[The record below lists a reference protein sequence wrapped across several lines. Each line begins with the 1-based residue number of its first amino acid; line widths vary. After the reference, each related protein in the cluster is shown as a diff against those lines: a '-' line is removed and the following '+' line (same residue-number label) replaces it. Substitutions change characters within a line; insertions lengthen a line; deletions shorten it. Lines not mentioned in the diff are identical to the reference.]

1 MPMLTPICRSC
12 RARRGEVV
20 LDLGRQPASDFFPPV
35 SDNGP
40 DPIYPLRMW
49 LCAECGLAQLAEDPT
64 VPEEPRGV
72 EPAALV
78 AQAKDAIG
86 RVIRSGLVKP
96 GVSVLEYGSP
106 HGGSWL
112 PLLAE
117 HGLRPVEQTGEPADV
132 VLDSFGMMHYPD
144 QHEAIV
150 ERARRLTDN
159 GILLLQYH
167 SLATIIRSGQWNA
180 LRHGHYAYY
189 STAALTRMLAT
200 AGLVARTAWRF
211 DLYGGTVL
219 LAAGRG
225 GQGDPEVRA
234 LLAEET
240 GCGVDDPRIVRS
252 LQETAE
258 NSINAL
264 RGWLQR
270 QRGTGRR
277 VYGYGAASRAVA
289 LLAAAGIDNTMLTGV
304 ADASQTKWGRRMP
317 GTAIP
322 VISPADLIRAKPDAV
337 LLFVPDLLDE
347 VRKAMPALAGR
358 WVVAEPVP
366 TEDPQTRRIIPPAR
380 LAGDN
385 R

>member
-1 MPMLTPICRSC
+1 MLTPICRSC

-20 LDLGRQPASDFFPPV
+20 LDLGKQPASDFFPEAG
-35 SDNGP
+35 DHGP
-40 DPIYPLRMW
+40 DPVYPLRMW

-72 EPAALV
+72 EPVALI

-86 RVIRSGLVKP
+86 RVVRSGLVKP
-96 GVSVLEYGSP
+96 GARVLEYGSP

-112 PLLAE
+112 PMLAE
-117 HGLRPVEQTGEPADV
+117 HGLQPVEPSERADAV
-132 VLDSFGMMHYPD
+132 VDCFGLMHCPD
-144 QHEAIV
+144 QHEAIA
-150 ERARRLTDN
+150 ERAGRLVEN

-189 STAALTRMLAT
+189 STAAITRMLAI
-200 AGLVARTAWRF
+200 AGLTPRTAWRF

-225 GQGDPEVRA
+225 GEVDSEVRA
-234 LLAEET
+234 LLAEEN
-240 GCGVDDPRIVRS
+240 GSGVGDPRIVRS
-252 LQETAE
+252 LQETAS
-258 NSINAL
+258 NSITAL

-270 QRGTGRR
+270 QRGTGQR
-277 VYGYGAASRAVA
+277 VFGYGAASRAVA
-289 LLAAAGIDNTMLTGV
+289 LLAAAGIDNTMLSGV
-304 ADASQTKWGRRMP
+304 ADASQSKWGRRMP
-317 GTAIP
+317 GTTIP
-322 VISPADLIRAKPDAV
+322 VISPAELVRAKPDSV

-347 VRKAMPALAGR
+347 VRTALPALDGR

-366 TEDPQTRRIIPPAR
+366 TEDPATRRLVPPAR

-385 R
+385 E

>member
-1 MPMLTPICRSC
+1 MCRSC

-35 SDNGP
+35 GDNGP

-86 RVIRSGLVKP
+86 RVMRSGMVKP
-96 GVSVLEYGSP
+96 GVRVFEYGSP

-117 HGLRPVEQTGEPADV
+117 HGLRPVEQAGEPADV
-132 VLDSFGMMHYPD
+132 VLDSFGMMHNPD

-150 ERARRLTDN
+150 ERARRLTDT
-159 GILLLQYH
+159 GVLLLQYH
-167 SLATIIRSGQWNA
+167 SLAAIIRSGQWNA

-200 AGLVARTAWRF
+200 AGLVARTVWRF

-219 LAAGRG
+219 LAAARG
-225 GQGDPEVRA
+225 GHGDPEVRA

-289 LLAAAGIDNTMLTGV
+289 LLAAAGIDNTMLSGV
-304 ADASQTKWGRRMP
+304 ADASQAKWGRRMP

-322 VISPADLIRAKPDAV
+322 VISPDDLVRAKPDAV
-337 LLFVPDLLDE
+337 LLFVPDLLEE
-347 VRKAMPALAGR
+347 VRTALPALAGR

>member
-1 MPMLTPICRSC
+1 VLTPICRSC
-12 RARRGEVV
+12 RARRGDVV
-20 LDLGRQPASDFFPPV
+20 LDLGKQPASDFFPETDDP
-35 SDNGP
+35 GP
-40 DPIYPLRMW
+40 DPVYPLRMW

-78 AQAKDAIG
+78 AQAKDAINH
-86 RVIRSGLVKP
+86 VMRSGMIEP
-96 GVSVLEYGSP
+96 GARVLEYGSP

-117 HGLRPVEQTGEPADV
+117 HGLKPVAPGEPADV
-132 VLDSFGMMHYPD
+132 IVDCFGMMHSDD
-144 QHEAIV
+144 QHAAV
-150 ERARRLTDN
+150 AERASRLAEN

-189 STAALTRMLAT
+189 STVAVTRMLAV
-200 AGLVARTAWRF
+200 AGLTPRTAWRF
-211 DLYGGTVL
+211 ELYGGTVL

-225 GQGDPEVRA
+225 GHVDTEVRA
-234 LLAEET
+234 LLAEEN
-240 GCGVDDPRIVRS
+240 GSGVSDPRIVRS

-258 NSINAL
+258 SSISAL
-264 RGWLQR
+264 RGWLQK

-289 LLAAAGIDNTMLTGV
+289 LLAAAGIDDTMLLGV
-304 ADASQTKWGRRMP
+304 ADASKTKWGRRMP
-317 GTAIP
+317 GTVIP
-322 VISPADLIRAKPDAV
+322 VISPAQLVRDQPDAV

-347 VRKAMPALAGR
+347 VRAALPALAGR

-366 TEDPQTRRIIPPAR
+366 TEASPTRKIAPPVR
-380 LAGDN
+380 LSGEQQ
-385 R
+385 

>member
-1 MPMLTPICRSC
+1 MLTPICRSC

-20 LDLGRQPASDFFPPV
+20 LDLGKQPASDFFPEAGDP
-35 SDNGP
+35 GP
-40 DPIYPLRMW
+40 DPVYPLRMW

-72 EPAALV
+72 EPVALV

-86 RVIRSGLVKP
+86 RVARSGLVKP
-96 GVSVLEYGSP
+96 GARVLEYGSP

-112 PLLAE
+112 PMLAE
-117 HGLRPVEQTGEPADV
+117 HGLKPVESSERADV
-132 VLDSFGMMHYPD
+132 VVDCFGLMHYPD
-144 QHEAIV
+144 QHEALA
-150 ERARRLTDN
+150 ERAGRLVEN

-167 SLATIIRSGQWNA
+167 SLATIIRNGQWNA

-189 STAALTRMLAT
+189 STAAITRMLAI
-200 AGLVARTAWRF
+200 AGLTPRTAWRF

-225 GQGDPEVRA
+225 GEADSEVRA
-234 LLAEET
+234 LLAEEN
-240 GCGVDDPRIVRS
+240 GSGVGDPRIVRS
-252 LQETAE
+252 LQETAS
-258 NSINAL
+258 NSITAL

-277 VYGYGAASRAVA
+277 VFGYGAASRAVA
-289 LLAAAGIDNTMLTGV
+289 LLAAAGIDNTMLSGV
-304 ADASQTKWGRRMP
+304 ADASQPKWGRRMP
-317 GTAIP
+317 GTTIP
-322 VISPADLIRAKPDAV
+322 VISPAELVRAKPDSV

-347 VRKAMPALAGR
+347 VRTALPALDGR

-366 TEDPQTRRIIPPAR
+366 TEDPATRRLVPPAR
-380 LAGDN
+380 LSGDN
-385 R
+385 Q

>member
-1 MPMLTPICRSC
+1 MLTPICRSC

-20 LDLGRQPASDFFPPV
+20 LDLGRQPASDFFPPLA
-35 SDNGP
+35 DNGP
-40 DPIYPLRMW
+40 DPVYPLRMW

-78 AQAKDAIG
+78 AQAKDAIE
-86 RVIRSGLVKP
+86 RVMRSGLVKANAQ
-96 GVSVLEYGSP
+96 VFEYGSP

-112 PLLAE
+112 PMLAE
-117 HGLRPVEQTGEPADV
+117 HGLRAVEQPSDPADV
-132 VLDSFGMMHYPD
+132 VLDSFGMMHSAD
-144 QHEAIV
+144 QHEAV
-150 ERARRLTDN
+150 AERARRLTDG

-167 SLATIIRSGQWNA
+167 SLATIIRNGQWNA

-189 STAALTRMLAT
+189 STAALTRMLSI
-200 AGLVARTAWRF
+200 AGLTPWTAWRF

-225 GQGDPEVRA
+225 GQSDPEVRA
-234 LLAEET
+234 LMAEET
-240 GCGVDDPRIVRS
+240 GSGVDDPRIVRS

-277 VYGYGAASRAVA
+277 VFGYGAASRAVA
-289 LLAAAGIDNTMLTGV
+289 LLAAAGIDNTMLSGV
-304 ADASQTKWGRRMP
+304 ADASQAKWGRRMP

-322 VISPADLIRAKPDAV
+322 VISPAELVRAKPDAV
-337 LLFVPDLLDE
+337 LLFVPDLLEE
-347 VRKAMPALAGR
+347 VRAALPALAGR

-385 R
+385 RS

>member
-1 MPMLTPICRSC
+1 MLTPICRSC
-12 RARRGEVV
+12 RARHGEIV
-20 LDLGRQPASDFFPPV
+20 LDLGEQPASDFFPQA
-35 SDNGP
+35 SDHGP
-40 DPIYPLRMW
+40 DPVYPLRMW

-86 RVIRSGLVKP
+86 RVLRAGLIKP
-96 GVSVLEYGSP
+96 GGRVLEYGSP

-112 PLLAE
+112 PMLAE
-117 HGLRPVEQTGEPADV
+117 HGLREVEPGEPADV
-132 VLDSFGMMHYPD
+132 VLDCFGMMHSAD
-144 QHEAIV
+144 QHEAMT
-150 ERARRLTDN
+150 ERAGRMAED

-167 SLATIIRSGQWNA
+167 SLATIVRSGQWNA

-189 STAALTRMLAT
+189 STAAITRMLAI
-200 AGLVARTAWRF
+200 AGLTPRTAWRF

-219 LAAGRG
+219 LAAGHG
-225 GQGDPEVRA
+225 GNLDPEVRA
-234 LLAEET
+234 LLAEEN
-240 GCGVDDPRIVRS
+240 GSGVSDARIVRS

-258 NSINAL
+258 SSIDAL

-270 QRGTGRR
+270 QRGTGQR

-289 LLAAAGIDNTMLTGV
+289 LLAAAGIDDTMLSGV
-304 ADASQTKWGRRMP
+304 ADASQHKWGRRMP

-322 VISPADLIRAKPDAV
+322 VISPAELVRAKPDAV
-337 LLFVPDLLDE
+337 LLFVPDLLEE
-347 VRKAMPALAGR
+347 VRAALPALAGR
-358 WVVAEPVP
+358 WVVAEPTP
-366 TEDPQTRRIIPPAR
+366 TEAQPTRRIMPPSK
-380 LAGDN
+380 LAGD

>member
-1 MPMLTPICRSC
+1 MLTPICRSC

-20 LDLGRQPASDFFPPV
+20 LDLGKQPASDFFP
-35 SDNGP
+35 DAGDAGP
-40 DPIYPLRMW
+40 DPVHPLRMW

-86 RVIRSGLVKP
+86 RVMRSGLVRP
-96 GVSVLEYGSP
+96 GARVLEYGSP

-112 PLLAE
+112 PMLAE
-117 HGLRPVEQTGEPADV
+117 NGLAPVEPSERADLV
-132 VLDSFGMMHYPD
+132 VDCFGMMHSAD
-144 QHEAIV
+144 QHDALA
-150 ERARRLTDN
+150 ERASRLVEN

-189 STAALTRMLAT
+189 STVAITRMLGV
-200 AGLVARTAWRF
+200 AGLTARTAWRF

-225 GQGDPEVRA
+225 GQVDPEVRA
-234 LLAEET
+234 LLAEEN
-240 GCGVDDPRIVRS
+240 GSGVSDPRIVRS
-252 LQETAE
+252 LQDTAS
-258 NSINAL
+258 NSITAL

-277 VYGYGAASRAVA
+277 VFGYGAASRAVA
-289 LLAAAGIDNTMLTGV
+289 LLAAAGIDTTMLSGV
-304 ADASQTKWGRRMP
+304 ADASQAKWGRRMP
-317 GTAIP
+317 GTTIP
-322 VISPADLIRAKPDAV
+322 VISPSELVRANPDSV
-337 LLFVPDLLDE
+337 LLFVPDLLEE
-347 VRKAMPALAGR
+347 VRHALPALEGR

-366 TEDPQTRRIIPPAR
+366 TEDSATRRLVPPNR
-380 LAGDN
+380 LAGDPE
-385 R
+385 

>member
-1 MPMLTPICRSC
+1 VLTPICRSC

-20 LDLGRQPASDFFPPV
+20 LDLGKQPASDFFPQSGDP
-35 SDNGP
+35 GP
-40 DPIYPLRMW
+40 DPVYPLRMW
-49 LCAECGLAQLAEDPT
+49 LCAECDLAQLAEDPT

-86 RVIRSGLVKP
+86 RVMRSGLVRP
-96 GVSVLEYGSP
+96 GGRVLEYGSP

-117 HGLRPVEQTGEPADV
+117 HGLQPVAPGEPADV
-132 VLDSFGMMHYPD
+132 IVDCFGLMHAPD
-144 QHEAIV
+144 QHGAMA
-150 ERARRLTDN
+150 ERASRLAEN

-189 STAALTRMLAT
+189 STSALTRMLSI
-200 AGLVARTAWRF
+200 AGLGARTAWRF
-211 DLYGGTVL
+211 ELYGGTVL

-225 GQGDPEVRA
+225 GQPDPEVRA
-234 LLAEET
+234 LFAEEN
-240 GCGVDDPRIVRS
+240 GSGVADPRIVRS
-252 LQETAE
+252 LQDAAS

-270 QRGTGRR
+270 QRGTGRK
-277 VYGYGAASRAVA
+277 VFGYGAASRAVA
-289 LLAAAGIDNTMLTGV
+289 LLAAAGIDNTMLSGV
-304 ADASQTKWGRRMP
+304 ADASQPKWGRRMP
-317 GTAIP
+317 GTMIP
-322 VISPADLIRAKPDAV
+322 VISPAELVRAAPDAV

-347 VRKAMPALAGR
+347 VRAALPALTGR

-366 TEDPQTRRIIPPAR
+366 TEDEATRKMVPPAR
-380 LAGDN
+380 LTGDQL
-385 R
+385 

>member
-1 MPMLTPICRSC
+1 MLTPICRSC
-12 RARRGEVV
+12 RARRGDVV
-20 LDLGRQPASDFFPPV
+20 LDLGKQPASDYFPPV
-35 SDNGP
+35 GDPGP
-40 DPIYPLRMW
+40 DPVYPLRMW

-72 EPAALV
+72 EPAALA
-78 AQAKDAIG
+78 AQAKDAIA
-86 RVIRSGLVKP
+86 RVARTGLLSAGARVF
-96 GVSVLEYGSP
+96 EYGSP

-117 HGLRPVEQTGEPADV
+117 HGLRLVDQSNERADV
-132 VLDSFGMMHYPD
+132 VLDCFGIMHCAD
-144 QHEAIV
+144 QTEAMV
-150 ERARRLTDN
+150 ERAARLTDD
-159 GILLLQYH
+159 GVLLLQYH
-167 SLATIIRSGQWNA
+167 SLDTIIRNGQWNA

-189 STAALTRMLAT
+189 STAAITRMLAIV
-200 AGLVARTAWRF
+200 GLTPRTAWRF

-225 GQGDPEVRA
+225 GQVDPEVRA
-234 LLAEET
+234 LLAEEN
-240 GCGVDDPRIVRS
+240 GSGVGDPRIVRS
-252 LQETAE
+252 LQQTAE

-264 RGWLQR
+264 RGWLRR

-289 LLAAAGIDNTMLTGV
+289 LLAAAGIDDTMLSGV
-304 ADASQTKWGRRMP
+304 ADASQAKWGCRMP

-322 VISPADLIRAKPDAV
+322 VISPAELVRARPDAV
-337 LLFVPDLLDE
+337 LLFVPDLLEE
-347 VRKAMPALAGR
+347 VRAALPALAGR

-366 TEDPQTRRIIPPAR
+366 TEAPPNRRLVPPVR
-380 LAGDN
+380 LAGDQ

>member
-1 MPMLTPICRSC
+1 MLTPICRSC
-12 RARRGEVV
+12 RARRGDVV
-20 LDLGRQPASDFFPPV
+20 LDLGKQPASDFFPPA
-35 SDNGP
+35 DDPGP
-40 DPIYPLRMW
+40 DPVYPLRMW

-86 RVIRSGLVKP
+86 RVLRSGLVRP
-96 GVSVLEYGSP
+96 DARVLEYGSP

-112 PLLAE
+112 PMLAE
-117 HGLRPVEQTGEPADV
+117 HGLQPVVGDQADV
-132 VLDSFGMMHYPD
+132 VVDCFGLMHSPD
-144 QHEAIV
+144 QHSAV
-150 ERARRLTDN
+150 AERAAHLAED

-167 SLATIIRSGQWNA
+167 SLATIVRNGQWNA

-189 STAALTRMLAT
+189 STAAITRMLAV
-200 AGLVARTAWRF
+200 AGLTPRTAWRF
-211 DLYGGTVL
+211 ELYGGTVL

-225 GQGDPEVRA
+225 GQVDSEVRA
-234 LLAEET
+234 LLAEEN
-240 GCGVDDPRIVRS
+240 GSGVGDPRIVRS

-258 NSINAL
+258 SSINAL

-277 VYGYGAASRAVA
+277 VFGYGAASRAVA
-289 LLAAAGIDNTMLTGV
+289 LLAAAGIDNTMLSGV
-304 ADASQTKWGRRMP
+304 ADASQVKWGRRMP
-317 GTAIP
+317 GTVIP
-322 VISPADLIRAKPDAV
+322 VISPAELVRAQPDAV
-337 LLFVPDLLDE
+337 LLFVPDLLEE
-347 VRKAMPALAGR
+347 VRAALPGLAGR

-366 TEDPQTRRIIPPAR
+366 TEDPQTRRIVPPAR
-380 LAGDN
+380 LSGDQ

>member
-1 MPMLTPICRSC
+1 MLTPICRSC

-20 LDLGRQPASDFFPPV
+20 LDLGKQPASDFFP
-35 SDNGP
+35 DAGDAGP
-40 DPIYPLRMW
+40 DPVYPLRMW
-49 LCAECGLAQLAEDPT
+49 LCTECGLAQLAEDPT

-86 RVIRSGLVKP
+86 RVVRSGLVKP
-96 GVSVLEYGSP
+96 GARVLEYGSP

-112 PLLAE
+112 PMLAE
-117 HGLRPVEQTGEPADV
+117 HGLQPVEPTERADV
-132 VLDSFGMMHYPD
+132 VVDCFGLMHNPD
-144 QHEAIV
+144 QHEAIS
-150 ERARRLTDN
+150 ERAGRLVEN

-189 STAALTRMLAT
+189 STAAITRMLAI
-200 AGLVARTAWRF
+200 AGLTPRTAWRF

-225 GQGDPEVRA
+225 GQVDSEVRA
-234 LLAEET
+234 LLAEEN
-240 GCGVDDPRIVRS
+240 GSGVGDPRIVRS
-252 LQETAE
+252 LQETASS
-258 NSINAL
+258 SITAL
-264 RGWLQR
+264 RDWLQR

-277 VYGYGAASRAVA
+277 VFGYGAASRAVA
-289 LLAAAGIDNTMLTGV
+289 LLAAAGIDNTMLSGV
-304 ADASQTKWGRRMP
+304 ADASQSKWGRRMP
-317 GTAIP
+317 GTTIP
-322 VISPADLIRAKPDAV
+322 VISPAELVRAKPDSV

-347 VRKAMPALAGR
+347 VRTALPALDGR
-358 WVVAEPVP
+358 WVIAEPVP
-366 TEDPQTRRIIPPAR
+366 TEDPATRRLVPPAR

-385 R
+385 K